1 MGEAMRLQKFLSRA
15 GVASRRDSEE
25 LIAAG
30 RVRVDGTVVT
40 ELGSRVEPGNSVVEV
55 DGERVEPASPRWVA
69 LNKPPAVIT
78 SRGDPEGR
86 TTIYD
91 LLPDGPVQDLF
102 HVGRLDYMSEGLLLL
117 TNQGD
122 VAHALLHPSREVSK
136 RYEVGLAEEAA
147 ADLPRRLLEGVRL
160 EDGPARADAASLLPD
175 AREGS
180 VLLITLHEGRN
191 REIRRMLDRLG
202 VRIRYLRRLSF
213 GPVELRESEP
223 GAWRDLDPGEVRA
236 LREAAG
242 LTREGSEGGG
252 RARRSEQEERGE
264 EGTTG

>member
-1 MGEAMRLQKFLSRA
+1 MRLQKFLSRA

-25 LIAAG
+25 LIVAG

-40 ELGSRVEPGNSVVEV
+40 ELGSRVEPGSSVVEV

-69 LNKPPAVIT
+69 LNKPPAVLT

-122 VAHALLHPSREVSK
+122 VAHGLLHPSREISK
-136 RYEVGLAEEAA
+136 RYEVGLADAA
-147 ADLPRRLLEGVRL
+147 GSDLPRRLLEGVKL

-175 AREGS
+175 GREGS

-191 REIRRMLDRLG
+191 REIRRMLDLLG
-202 VRIRYLRRLSF
+202 ARIRYLRRLSV
-213 GPVELRESEP
+213 GPVELRELEP
-223 GAWRDLDPGEVRA
+223 GAWRDLDPAEVRG

-242 LTREGSEGGG
+242 LSCEGEGSEAGDRG
-252 RARRSEQEERGE
+252 RKSEQEVKGE